1 MAVAS
6 ADWLGKGP
14 SPVRQVSG
22 GYSRGGGVVK
32 VKDTEQD
39 GVGQCR
45 LALSVS
51 WLLLPHI
58 EQVEMPESWGRML
71 DSLRLKPNT

>member
-39 GVGQCR
+39 GVGR
-45 LALSVS
+45 RRPALSMALAQEKS
-51 WLLLPHI
+51 
-58 EQVEMPESWGRML
+58 
-71 DSLRLKPNT
+71 

>member
-32 VKDTEQD
+32 VKDTEQMESA
-39 GVGQCR
+39 GVGPPVHSP
-45 LALSVS
+45 LV
-51 WLLLPHI
+51 
-58 EQVEMPESWGRML
+58 M
-71 DSLRLKPNT
+71 

>member
-1 MAVAS
+1 MAS

-39 GVGQCR
+39 GVGQR
-45 LALSVS
+45 RPALS
-51 WLLLPHI
+51 I
-58 EQVEMPESWGRML
+58 EVQIWAFKFTESFSIKWKA
-71 DSLRLKPNT
+71 DF